1 MSVTKELDRIAFDV
15 SNEITE
21 KLYKVTD
28 YHLSRSNLMVPP
40 YNLNLDG
47 DDYND
52 AHEYIM
58 NQVIN
63 RFIQK

>member
-1 MSVTKELDRIAFDV
+1 MSITKELDRIAFDV

-28 YHLSRSNLMVPP
+28 YHLFHSDIEI
-40 YNLNLDG
+40 DG

>member
-1 MSVTKELDRIAFDV
+1 MSITKKLDRIAFDV

-28 YHLSRSNLMVPP
+28 YHLSHS
-40 YNLNLDG
+40 DIEIDS

>member
-1 MSVTKELDRIAFDV
+1 MSTTKELDKIAFDV

-21 KLYKVTD
+21 KLYRVTD
-28 YHLSRSNLMVPP
+28 YHLSHSDIEI
-40 YNLNLDG
+40 DG

>member
-1 MSVTKELDRIAFDV
+1 MSITKELDRVAFDV
-15 SNEITE
+15 SQEITD
-21 KLYKVTD
+21 KLYKVID
-28 YHLSRSNLMVPP
+28 YHLSHSDIGEELQ
-40 YNLNLDG
+40 YFGD

>member
-1 MSVTKELDRIAFDV
+1 MSKVDKEIF
-15 SNEITE
+15 E
-21 KLYKVTD
+21 KLYKITD
-28 YHLSRSNLMVPP
+28 YHLSHSDLDI
-40 YNLNLDG
+40 DG